1 MGKTLN
7 DLYAGIYDIAR
18 VVTQKGGT
26 INSSNISPSFEDIKN
41 GINSIPYA
49 PTTLNGVA
57 NVVLAEMP
65 NVTIKMETESGVL
78 VDSKT
83 TNATNGGSVS
93 FSVTTYGNYRFTAY
107 DSENNQLWTKLFG
120 VPSGGIYNCKV
131 GKPFAD
137 YTDEEVNKAAKNDY
151 AKIMWS
157 VEDERT
163 TTIMGTSKKIHI
175 ADFNHYK
182 KTDGTGYCG
191 LVLEM
196 NDYTSSGYKHNNTN
210 DNTIGWEGSLIR
222 QNGLAD
228 GDYYYTRATVDE
240 TTTGTYYA
248 HDELTNVWN
257 EKTLPADYDT
267 EEYYY
272 TRNTKSGDGAFL
284 TGIPAFK
291 DYIVQVETAT
301 ADAGLKY
308 KKIIISKDRVFTPS
322 DGEVFGNSKRYSSR
336 YSQYEKE
343 GQQLDYYKNNYSDGK
358 IRSSGNWW
366 LRSPSS
372 GSDTF
377 FCCVSGIGYV
387 TNDSASNTYC
397 VRLVFCL

>member
-65 NVTIKMETESGVL
+65 NVTIKMETESGTL
-78 VDSKT
+78 VESKT
-83 TNATNGGSVS
+83 TNATIGGSVS
-93 FSVTTYGNYRFTAY
+93 FSVSEYGNYRFTAY
-107 DSENNQLWTKLFG
+107 DSEENQLWTKLFG

-131 GKPFAD
+131 GKAFAD
-137 YTDEEVNKAAKNDY
+137 YTDEEVNRAAKNDY

-157 VEDERT
+157 VGDVRNA
-163 TTIMGTSKKIHI
+163 TIMGSNKKIHI

-182 KTDGTGYCG
+182 KADETGYCG

-196 NDYTSSGYKHNNTN
+196 DEYVTTSYKHNTSN

-228 GDYYYTRATVDE
+228 GDYFYMRTAVDDTTEGNYYI
-240 TTTGTYYA
+240 Y
-248 HDELTNVWN
+248 DELNNLWV
-257 EKTLPADYDT
+257 EKTLPADFNE

-272 TRNTKSGDGAFL
+272 TRQIKEGDGAFL

-291 DYIVQVETAT
+291 DYIVQVETQA
-301 ADAGLKY
+301 ADAGAKY
-308 KKIIISKDRVFTPS
+308 KKIITSKDRVFIQS

-336 YSQYEKE
+336 YSQYENE
-343 GQQLDYYKNNYSDGK
+343 GQQYDYYKNNYSDGK
-358 IRSSGNWW
+358 IRTSCSWW
-366 LRSPSS
+366 LRSPCS
-372 GSDTF
+372 GSGATF
-377 FCCVSGIGYV
+377 CYVSNSGFVANVG
-387 TNDSASNTYC
+387 ASNGIY